1 MISNGKPLTQSGVS
15 DRIWALV
22 GEDLEE
28 FKREVRRYMAL
39 AYPGF
44 TPVNYN
50 FERRIVW
57 LRDDR

>member
-1 MISNGKPLTQSGVS
+1 MIAGN
-15 DRIWALV
+15 
-22 GEDLEE
+22 DLDE
-28 FKREVRRYMAL
+28 FYREVQRYFAL

>member
-1 MISNGKPLTQSGVS
+1 MINDKPLTQSGVS
-15 DRIWALV
+15 ERIWAIA
-22 GEDLEE
+22 GEDLDE
-28 FKREVRRYMAL
+28 FKREVQRYFAL

-50 FERRIVW
+50 FERRIIW